1 VLGFKQWNF
10 YWRIDVNKFLL
21 LCMAGILSTV
31 GFTASNAEP
40 LRKCSF
46 YEIMNDEDEDG
57 LVQNPKDGPSV
68 CQYTQQDLAAAKKN
82 PLDRAAT
89 AEIGAVSELTAPP
102 EAEAAIPVSKSK
114 RIELNN

>member
-1 VLGFKQWNF
+1 M
-10 YWRIDVNKFLL
+10 NKYLL
-21 LCMAGILSTV
+21 LCMAGILSTG

-68 CQYTQQDLAAAKKN
+68 CQYTQQDLAAAKQEPKARTATI
-82 PLDRAAT
+82 RAD
-89 AEIGAVSELTAPP
+89 AVSEVTKVPNAETAVPI
-102 EAEAAIPVSKSK
+102 ADSA
-114 RIELNN
+114 RIRQE